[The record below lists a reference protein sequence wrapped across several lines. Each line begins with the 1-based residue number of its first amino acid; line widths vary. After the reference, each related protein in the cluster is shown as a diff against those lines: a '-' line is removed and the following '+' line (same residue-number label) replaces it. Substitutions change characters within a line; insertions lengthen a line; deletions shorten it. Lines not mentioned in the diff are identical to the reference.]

1 MPARRGTAG
10 PSSSRWAKAPF
21 HDDLDQEKG
30 LKGIPL
36 AKEGLVF
43 VLPPLTLSLLF
54 LGFNFYILS
63 LLFFLVFLFFL
74 YFFRHP
80 RRTFQGPEDAIIS
93 PADGRVMGIDEVEEA
108 DFVEGRALRV
118 SIFMGLADVH
128 VNRAPCDGV
137 VSRVVHRPGHFEP
150 AYRKDCDTRNERNY
164 VLLDRDGERLLVVQI
179 AGILARRIHCWVRE
193 QDAVKRGEPIGMIA
207 FGSRVDIYLPQDC
220 ESMVQL
226 NQRVKSGLTP
236 LARKRGNA

>member
-1 MPARRGTAG
+1 MR
-10 PSSSRWAKAPF
+10 
-21 HDDLDQEKG
+21 
-30 LKGIPL
+30 GIPL

-43 VLPPLTLSLLF
+43 VLPPLGLALLF
-54 LGFNFYILS
+54 LGLGFYVLS
-63 LLFFLVFLFFL
+63 LIFFLAFLFFV

-80 RRTFQGPEDAIIS
+80 ERVFQGPEETIIS
-93 PADGRVMGIDEVEEA
+93 PADGRVMGIDAVEETE
-108 DFVEGRALRV
+108 FVRGRALRV

-128 VNRAPCDGV
+128 VNRAPCAGV
-137 VSRVVHRPGHFEP
+137 VSRIVHRPGHFEP

-164 VLLDRDGERLLVVQI
+164 VLLERDGERLLVVQI
-179 AGILARRIHCWVRE
+179 AGILARRIHCWVNE
-193 QDAVKRGEPIGMIA
+193 QGVVKRGEPIGMIA

-220 ESMVQL
+220 ESMVEL

>member
-1 MPARRGTAG
+1 M
-10 PSSSRWAKAPF
+10 
-21 HDDLDQEKG
+21 KG
-30 LKGIPL
+30 VPL

-43 VLPPLTLSLLF
+43 VLPPLVLSLLF
-54 LGFNFYILS
+54 LGFGFYVLS
-63 LLFFLVFLFFL
+63 AVFFLAFLFFL

-80 RRTFQGPEDAIIS
+80 ERVFQGPEETIIS
-93 PADGRVMGIDEVEEA
+93 PADGRVMGIEEVEETE
-108 DFVEGRALRV
+108 FVKGRALRV

-164 VLLDRDGERLLVVQI
+164 VLFERGGERLLVVQI

-193 QDAVKRGEPIGMIA
+193 RDAVKRGEPIGMIA

-220 ESMVQL
+220 ESMVEL